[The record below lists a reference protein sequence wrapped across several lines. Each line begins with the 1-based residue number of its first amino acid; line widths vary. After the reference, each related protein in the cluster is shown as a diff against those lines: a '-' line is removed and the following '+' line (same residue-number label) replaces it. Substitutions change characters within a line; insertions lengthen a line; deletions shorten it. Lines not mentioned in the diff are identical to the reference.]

1 MIKQKVNKKKDSS
14 FFDFFKTIFYAV
26 IIAVIFRS
34 LFFEPYNIPS
44 GSMLP
49 NLLIG
54 DYLFVSKY
62 SYGYSRYSFPFG
74 VIPFPKNR
82 VFASEP
88 KRGDVAVFKLPSQ
101 TSINYIKRVIGLP
114 GDTIQMKSGRL
125 FINGSLVVE
134 NNDGV
139 YKHIIQNKFE
149 QIYEKKKEQLS
160 NGKSFS
166 TLNLFNN
173 AALDNTNVF
182 LVPENHYFVMG
193 DNRDNSLD
201 SRAKGG
207 WFVPL
212 ENFVGKGSIIFF
224 SITDDTRFW
233 QFWKWPFNIRYNRI
247 FKKIN

>member
-166 TLNLFNN
+166 TLNLYNN
-173 AALDNTNVF
+173 AALDNTDVF

>member
-1 MIKQKVNKKKDSS
+1 MIKQKGKKNKDSG

-26 IIAVIFRS
+26 IIAIIFRS

-74 VIPFPKNR
+74 IIPLPKNR
-82 VFASEP
+82 IFASKP
-88 KRGDVAVFKLPSQ
+88 KRGDVAVFKLPSK

-134 NNDGV
+134 NNDGF

-149 QIYEKKKEQLS
+149 QIYEKKKEQIS

-173 AALDNTNVF
+173 AALDNTELF

-212 ENFVGKGSIIFF
+212 ENFVGKGTIIFF
-224 SITDDTRFW
+224 SISDDTRFW

>member
-134 NNDGV
+134 NNDGI

-166 TLNLFNN
+166 TLNLYNN
-173 AALDNTNVF
+173 AALDNTDVF